1 MDEVVIEKLVHG
13 GQGLGAL
20 ADGRKVFVWNALP
33 GETVRARIIKK
44 KRSYAEAIAEE
55 ILKASPERI
64 DPLEGNYLATSPWQ
78 MMTFEA
84 ENRYKSA
91 IVKELF
97 THEGVVIPNENLESS
112 GKKVDLS
119 TSQARA
125 GFAQDDRA
133 VVSVGSEFHYRN
145 KMEYSF
151 WGDDD
156 GLHLALHQRGSHGKQ
171 IVQGSALAMPAVD
184 AAANAVL
191 AELCRLNVRAS
202 DLKTVVVRCDQKGNA
217 VAALFVKPSEFPR
230 LKLPNAVKNEPW
242 EDSPPKVAKPVLK
255 GLRVYHSNPKSP
267 ASVPTLQ
274 LYQLGT
280 VRLDDS
286 LLGKT
291 FVYDVDSF
299 FQVNIPVYE
308 QALSDIKAVCMSD
321 PVDMYAGVGSIGL
334 SVANKEVS
342 LIELD
347 VASACMADVN
357 ICEAGID
364 AEIVQASAEEVLGV
378 IDGSRPIIFDPP
390 RAGLHKKVVERCLE
404 TLPPQ
409 IIYLSCNPA
418 TQARDIF
425 MLLQNYRL
433 VDFKLY
439 NFFPRTPH
447 IETLA
452 VLQRK

>member
-13 GQGLGAL
+13 GQGLGTL

-33 GETVRARIIKK
+33 GETVRVRIIKK

-64 DPLEGNYLATSPWQ
+64 DPLEDNYLATSPWQ

-112 GKKVDLS
+112 GKKGDFS
-119 TSQARA
+119 TSPARA

-184 AAANAVL
+184 DAARAVL
-191 AELCRLNVRAS
+191 AELRRLNVCAS
-202 DLKTVVVRCDQKGNA
+202 DLKTLIVRCDQSGRA
-217 VAALFVKPSEFPR
+217 VAALFVKPSKFPR
-230 LKLPNAVKNEPW
+230 LKLPNAVKSPVSK
-242 EDSPPKVAKPVLK
+242 DSPVSALK
-255 GLRVYHSNPKSP
+255 GLRVYHSNPRSP
-267 ASVPTLQ
+267 ASVPTTL
-274 LYQLGT
+274 LYELGDCGL
-280 VRLDDS
+280 RDK
-286 LLGKT
+286 LLGQT
-291 FVYDVDSF
+291 FSYDVDSF
-299 FQVNIPVYE
+299 FQVNEPVYTR
-308 QALSDIKAVCMSD
+308 ALESIRAHCQGD

-334 SVANKEVS
+334 SVAEREAILV
-342 LIELD
+342 ELD
-347 VASACMADVN
+347 SRTAAMARANACDSPVF
-357 ICEAGID
+357 
-364 AEIVQASAEEVLGV
+364 AEVVESSAEKALEY
-378 IDGSRPIIFDPP
+378 IDGSQPVIFDPP
-390 RAGLHKKVVERCLE
+390 RAGLHANVVKRCLE
-404 TLPPQ
+404 VRPPQ

-418 TQARDIF
+418 THARDLA
-425 MLLQNYRL
+425 LLQSAYKMTH
-433 VDFKLY
+433 FEIF

-452 VLQRK
+452 VLRRK